1 MTDAKTE
8 PAADA
13 RIAAQLAQAEAL
25 CARRGARLTELRRD
39 VLALILASPGP
50 AGAYALLDGL
60 RASRR
65 AAAPPTI
72 YRALDF
78 LAEQGLIHKIERL
91 SAYVGC
97 IDAHEHAH
105 GHAHQAQFLI
115 CRSCNRVTEIE
126 DHHLTHAL
134 ADAAARAGFTVSG
147 ATIEAEGVC
156 AACRDSAGVQTGSVS
171 SA

>member
-1 MTDAKTE
+1 MNDANPT
-8 PAADA
+8 AAPDA

-39 VLALILASPGP
+39 VLALILAAPAP
-50 AGAYALLDGL
+50 AGAYALLDSL

-78 LAEQGLIHKIERL
+78 LAEHGLIHKIERL
-91 SAYVGC
+91 SAYIGC
-97 IDAHEHAH
+97 IDAHDHKH

-115 CRSCNRVTEIE
+115 CRQCGKVTEIE
-126 DHHLTHAL
+126 DHPLTHAL
-134 ADAAARAGFTVSG
+134 AAAAARSGFTVSG
-147 ATIEAEGVC
+147 ATIEAEGLC
-156 AACRDSAGVQTGSVS
+156 ATCRSPQEGAP
-171 SA
+171 A